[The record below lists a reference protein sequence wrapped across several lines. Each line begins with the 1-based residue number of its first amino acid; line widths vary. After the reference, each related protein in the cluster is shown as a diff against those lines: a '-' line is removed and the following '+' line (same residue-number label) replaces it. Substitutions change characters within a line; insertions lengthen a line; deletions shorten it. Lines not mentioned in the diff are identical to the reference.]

1 MNVDAVTSA
10 PERLV
15 RWFDR
20 WQGDR
25 TVAAVPVAVVRKY
38 ADDRGSAMAS
48 LFTYYAFLALF
59 PLLILVLTL
68 FQTVSGRFPGLRDA
82 VVDTV
87 IGQLPVI
94 GPMLRDET
102 SSLAATGFGLAIGV
116 LGLLWGATGL
126 YNSAQLAMSQVWN
139 VEGVNRMGLVSRLLR
154 SLVLFAALFTAAG
167 VSAAASMW
175 GDGILPSSSLSRILS
190 IIGSFGIN
198 VVMVF
203 VALRIVT
210 PPVVPWRRLALPAV
224 LAGVAWGALQMLG
237 HWLVATRLS
246 RMNELYGVFAYA
258 IGTLAWLT
266 LMARVIVFSVEI
278 SVVTSNG
285 LHPRRIAQ
293 PPLTDADREV
303 LDRIVHNERRR
314 PEQHIDIR
322 WDDTSDDSTDDAG
335 GSDPA
340 RIDAGDRS

>member
-25 TVAAVPVAVVRKY
+25 AVTAVPVAVVRKY

-48 LFTYYAFLALF
+48 LFTYYAFLGLF
-59 PLLILVLTL
+59 PLLILLLTL
-68 FQTVSGRFPGLRDA
+68 FENMSGRYPGLRDA

-94 GPMLRDET
+94 GPTVRDET
-102 SSLAATGFGLAIGV
+102 SSLAATGFGLVIGV
-116 LGLLWGATGL
+116 VGLLWGATGL

-139 VEGVNRMGLVSRLLR
+139 VEGVDRMGLVSRLLR
-154 SLVLFAALFTAAG
+154 SLMLFAALFTAAA

-175 GDGILPSSSLSRILS
+175 GGGALPSSSLSRALS
-190 IIGSFGIN
+190 TLGSFSIN

-210 PPVVPWRRLALPAV
+210 PPVVIWRRLVLPAV
-224 LAGVAWGALQMLG
+224 LAGVAWVLLQLVG

-246 RMNELYGVFAYA
+246 RMSDLYGAFAYTVGA
-258 IGTLAWLT
+258 LAWLT

-322 WDDTSDDSTDDAG
+322 WDDTTDDAG
-335 GSDPA
+335 DGGST
-340 RIDAGDRS
+340 RVDAGDRS